1 MDLLGTQGSGS
12 QEQIIYNPQVL
23 GTAFQVNS
31 IVPASNSSA
40 SCTINTDKGFSYAVS
55 VLSGQIIPN
64 FFIQYAD
71 TQAAGVETDA
81 TGTSFPVTAANGT
94 TWLIYQTVTNQP
106 QAMQVNL
113 GANTVGRRLTW
124 VQLR

>member
-1 MDLLGTQGSGS
+1 M
-12 QEQIIYNPQVL
+12 
-23 GTAFQVNS
+23 
-31 IVPASNSSA
+31 
-40 SCTINTDKGFSYAVS
+40 
-55 VLSGQIIPN
+55 IPN

-113 GANTVGRRLTW
+113 GANTTGRRLTW